1 MLAFV
6 RDLDQ
11 PVRYDP
17 NYHNISR
24 SVEQSLPNQFNI
36 EFAAV
41 ETRGDGN
48 CYYNAVSIALVGT
61 DILNGVLR
69 FLSLAMGLK
78 YKDEIEKRQDSF
90 QRRIDYRQFLFG
102 IGVPRNLEQIA
113 LEYYPQWTR
122 GTFNWANEQNFSL
135 VGIAIKRTIQLYT
148 AGQIRYRDVTSELYR
163 NIPNTWSLAQL
174 NGIFINMILSLKNNT
189 VLF

>member
-17 NYHNISR
+17 NHHNISQ

-41 ETRGDGN
+41 ETRGDDN
-48 CYYNAVSIALVGT
+48 CYYNGVSIALVGT

-69 FLSLAMGLK
+69 LLSLAMGLK

-90 QRRIDYRQFLFG
+90 QSRADYRQFLFG
-102 IGVPRNLEQIA
+102 FGVPRNLEQLA
-113 LEYYPQWTR
+113 LEYYPQWTK
-122 GTFNWANEQNFSL
+122 GTFNWANERNFTL

-148 AGQIRYRDVTSELYR
+148 AGQIRYRDVTSGLYR

-174 NGIFINMILSLKNNT
+174 NGIFINMILSL
-189 VLF
+189 